1 MYQAVIRL
9 VIKISFSSCKQ
20 SYFRLSYV
28 IMVPA
33 GRQFSSSKGQVMS
46 LQANNF
52 NPYMVTEGKQY
63 KEPVVSCNEG
73 KTFERLQ
80 TK

>member
-1 MYQAVIRL
+1 
-9 VIKISFSSCKQ
+9 
-20 SYFRLSYV
+20 
-28 IMVPA
+28 MVP